1 MPVSRR
7 RPSLLPLA
15 ALAVA
20 AACTT
25 IVEELPSGP
34 SAPGGAPT
42 VIPVVVVPVP
52 VPTPPPAPPPPAP
65 NPPPPPSGGP
75 TPPPAAPPPAVPP
88 PAPPPSGGSC
98 SLGQGPGN
106 GVNCPKTGPSFLG
119 EIDTAINRTVQQQ
132 PGNFNLN
139 DQRGN
144 GGYRIHDIDAF
155 LAGVVNNLRAMG
167 LCAMVDGGGE
177 IAVKNT
183 NSFSDQYDLILS
195 SGHIFRGGG
204 SYAATCTP
212 AWF

>member
-1 MPVSRR
+1 MPVSR

-25 IVEELPSGP
+25 ITEELPNSPNSP
-34 SAPGGAPT
+34 SGAP
-42 VIPVVVVPVP
+42 VPIPVVVVPVP
-52 VPTPPPAPPPPAP
+52 VPTPAPVAPPPPP
-65 NPPPPPSGGP
+65 VQNPPPTGSPTPAPPGP
-75 TPPPAAPPPAVPP
+75 TAPP
-88 PAPPPSGGSC
+88 PAPPPTGGSC
-98 SLGQGPGN
+98 SLGQGPGS
-106 GVNCPKTGPSFLG
+106 GVNCPRTGPSFLG
-119 EIDTAINRTVQQQ
+119 EIDEAINRTVAQQ
-132 PGNFNLN
+132 PGNFNRN

-144 GGYRIHDIDAF
+144 GGFRIHNIDQF
-155 LAGVVNNLRAMG
+155 LAGVVGNLRAMG

>member
-1 MPVSRR
+1 VPG
-7 RPSLLPLA
+7 PAP
-15 ALAVA
+15 
-20 AACTT
+20 TQP
-25 IVEELPSGP
+25 PSG
-34 SAPGGAPT
+34 S
-42 VIPVVVVPVP
+42 
-52 VPTPPPAPPPPAP
+52 PTPAPPAPPP
-65 NPPPPPSGGP
+65 
-75 TPPPAAPPPAVPP
+75 T
-88 PAPPPSGGSC
+88 GGSC
-98 SLGQGPGN
+98 SLGPGPGS
-106 GVNCPKTGPSFLG
+106 GANCPRTGPSFLG
-119 EIDTAINRTVQQQ
+119 EIDAAINRTVQQQ

-144 GGYRIHDIDAF
+144 GGYRIHNIDQF
-155 LAGVVNNLRAMG
+155 LAGVVGNLRAMG

>member
-1 MPVSRR
+1 V
-7 RPSLLPLA
+7 
-15 ALAVA
+15 VA

-25 IVEELPSGP
+25 IVEELPNSPNSPSGP
-34 SAPGGAPT
+34 SAP
-42 VIPVVVVPVP
+42 VPVVVVPVP
-52 VPTPPPAPPPPAP
+52 L
-65 NPPPPPSGGP
+65 P
-75 TPPPAAPPPAVPP
+75 TPPPAAPPPVPGPAPTQPPSGSPTPAP
-88 PAPPPSGGSC
+88 PAPPPTGGSC
-98 SLGQGPGN
+98 SLGPGPGS
-106 GVNCPKTGPSFLG
+106 GANCPRTGPSFLG
-119 EIDTAINRTVQQQ
+119 EIDAAINRTVQQQ

-144 GGYRIHDIDAF
+144 GGYRIHNIDQF
-155 LAGVVNNLRAMG
+155 LAGVVGNLRAMG